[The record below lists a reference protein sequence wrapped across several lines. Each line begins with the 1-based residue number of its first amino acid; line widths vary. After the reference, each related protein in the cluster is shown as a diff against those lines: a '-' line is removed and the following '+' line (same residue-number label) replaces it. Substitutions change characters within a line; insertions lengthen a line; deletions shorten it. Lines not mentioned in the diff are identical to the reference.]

1 MLLNWLDT
9 RDVVRFAE
17 EIAKEIEGVVADQAV
32 AARRSANKKGEKKFD
47 ALITRVKVYAK
58 QKPLNIYKK
67 AKFLNT
73 IKWKLRDSGQNDALI
88 EEIIVL
94 MTVALNG

>member
-1 MLLNWLDT
+1 MVLNWFDT

-17 EIAKEIEGVVADQAV
+17 EVAKEIERVVGEQA
-32 AARRSANKKGEKKFD
+32 AATKRSANKKGEKKFD

-58 QKPLNIYKK
+58 QNPLNIYKK

-73 IKWKLRDSGQNDALI
+73 VKWKLRDGGQKEALI

-94 MTVALNG
+94 LTVALNG